1 MSFRF
6 LFPSMLVACGCFAQS
21 WSVGGAAGYG
31 FYNNATI
38 TNAGGSA
45 EAGFAP
51 RVAASAVLGQNVG
64 NYFGG
69 ELRYTYRGDEAQ
81 LRSGGRQ
88 VNMDGQTHAIH
99 YDFLVYATPRG
110 TKIRPYAAAGAGI
123 KRYMITD
130 SEPLSQSLGNFAML
144 THASQ
149 VEGLFSAGGGLK
161 ALISEHWLFRVDV
174 RYYLTPFPEKLFAAA
189 SGARIHGWLHDFV
202 PMAGIDW
209 TFGK

>member
-1 MSFRF
+1 MSFRL
-6 LFPSMLVACGCFAQS
+6 LFPSLLAVSGCFAQS

-31 FYNNATI
+31 FYHNATI
-38 TNAGGSA
+38 NAGSASA

-51 RVAASAVLGQNVG
+51 LVAASAVLGQNVG

-69 ELRYTYRGDEAQ
+69 ELRYTFRGDEAR
-81 LRSGGRQ
+81 LRSGGRE
-88 VNMDGQTHAIH
+88 VNLDGQSHAVH

-110 TKIRPYAAAGAGI
+110 SRIRPYAAAGAGI

-130 SEPLSQSLGNFAML
+130 NELLSQPLSNFAML
-144 THASQ
+144 THGSQ
-149 VEGLFSAGGGLK
+149 VEGLFSAGAGVK
-161 ALISEHWLFRVDV
+161 ASLSEHWLFRVDF
-174 RYYLTPFPEKLFAAA
+174 RYYLTPFPEKLFAV
-189 SGARIHGWLHDFV
+189 GPQARIHGWLHDFV